1 MVAVFRS
8 LSSRVVFGKG
18 ALDGLAEEAAALAC
32 KRLLVVCTGSQG
44 PVAERAVALLGQ
56 AGGPIFAGAAMHT
69 PVEVTEKAMAVV
81 EAERADGLVAIGGG
95 SAIGLAKAL
104 SLRTNL
110 PQIAVPTTYVG
121 SEMTP
126 VLGQTE
132 AGRKTTQRTIRVMP
146 ETVIYDV
153 DLSLSL
159 PAPVSVTSGF
169 NAIAHGVEALYAE
182 SPNAMLLAIAEES
195 VRLMAHALPRIIIAP
210 EDLAARTAA
219 LEAAWLGGWSLA
231 NGGSGLHQRL
241 CHILG
246 GAFGLPHAETHT
258 ILLPH
263 ALAYNASDVPE
274 AMARLARALGA
285 PYPADSLYDLAQS
298 LGAPGALKDIGMP
311 KEGVEQAAATACE
324 QGGWNPRALDKPAL
338 ERGLRRAWAGER
350 PRIERTVRERLS
362 SL

>member
-110 PQIAVPTTYVG
+110 PQIAVPTTYAG

-195 VRLMAHALPRIIIAP
+195 VRLMAHALPRIVAEP
-210 EDLAARTAA
+210 GDVSARSEA
-219 LEAAWLGGWSLA
+219 LEAAWLAGWSLA
-231 NGGSGLHQRL
+231 NGGSGLHHRL
-241 CHILG
+241 CHLLG

-258 ILLPH
+258 VMLPH
-263 ALAYNASDVPE
+263 ILAYNTPE
-274 AMARLARALGA
+274 APDAVARLGRALDA
-285 PYPADSLYDLAQS
+285 SYPADALYDLAQQ
-298 LGAPGALKDIGMP
+298 LGAPTALKDLGLPRASIEP
-311 KEGVEQAAATACE
+311 VAEAIAAA
-324 QGGWNPRALDKPAL
+324 GGWNPRAPDEAAL
-338 ERGLRRAWAGER
+338 KRVMHRAYNGER
-350 PRIERTVRERLS
+350 PRMEPGSTAQAKS
-362 SL
+362 